1 MTKRFRRILG
11 ISSLLIL
18 APMLYAIQV
27 YDALPAKMAIHF
39 NLQNQANQWLAK
51 PGVVFGLPILMLLAQ
66 WICVGAIMVQQ
77 KGKPAAPRFERVVY
91 SIIPI
96 LNVVVYLTT
105 LVFNLGGRPDIRRI
119 VLLLIGLIFVAVGN
133 YLPTIPA
140 DASNLVS
147 WPKQLTLQA
156 AQRINRRLGYYFVIA
171 GIVLWVS
178 LFFQPVVSALSLGIL
193 LIGLVIVLIGSFF
206 TAN

>member
-11 ISSLLIL
+11 ISSILIL
-18 APMLYAIQV
+18 APILYAIQV
-27 YDALPAKMAIHF
+27 YDALPAQMAIHF
-39 NLQNQANQWLAK
+39 NLQNQADQWLAK

-66 WICVGAIMVQQ
+66 WICVGATMVQQ
-77 KGKPAAPRFERVVY
+77 KSNSTAPRFERVIY

-105 LVFNLGGRPDIRRI
+105 LAFNLGGKPDIRRI

-140 DASNLVS
+140 SASNMTH
-147 WPKQLTLQA
+147 WPKQPAQQV
-156 AQRINRRLGYYFVIA
+156 AQRLNRRLGYYFVVA
-171 GIVLWVS
+171 GVVLWLS
-178 LFFQPVVSALSLGIL
+178 LFFQPVVSAISLGIL
-193 LIGLVIVLIGSFF
+193 LLGLVFF
-206 TAN
+206 LAVTFLTVK